1 MMNSLYTPYK
11 ELSAREKF
19 RVGSEILN
27 AQAQIIFSKKFWWF
41 VAGVLLYVVVSYF
54 INYNQQ
60 LNDRLTQ
67 RGILVV
73 LVEIPL
79 LVLTIF
85 LNMQLV
91 GAEKDS
97 RTLELLFT
105 MSGSRYKVWLLRL
118 GTINGLLFG
127 FAILLSLVAFFA
139 FAETEILATAL
150 VGAVPGFVIGALTF
164 YLSIKFRSSFGA
176 AMVSALITVLLLMFY
191 EALESTKYNLFFN
204 PWDTPHQVDP
214 QTWRLWMWQN
224 RVALFLIGVLLQF
237 FGLRGLERRE
247 RLLG

>member
-1 MMNSLYTPYK
+1 MNSLYTPYTQ
-11 ELSAREKF
+11 LSGGEKI
-19 RVGSEILN
+19 RVGLQILS

-41 VAGVLLYVVVSYF
+41 VAGILLYVAVSYF
-54 INYNQQ
+54 INYRQGI
-60 LNDRLTQ
+60 NDRLDQ
-67 RGILVV
+67 VGILVV

-79 LVLTIF
+79 LVLSIF

-91 GAEKDS
+91 GAEKDN

-118 GTINGLLFG
+118 GTINGLLLG
-127 FAILLSLVAFFA
+127 FAILLSIISYFA
-139 FAETEILATAL
+139 FTETEILTTSL
-150 VGAVPGFVIGALTF
+150 VGVVPPFTIGALTF
-164 YLSIKFRSSFGA
+164 YFSIKFRSSFGA

-191 EALESTKYNLFFN
+191 GALETTKYNLFFN
-204 PWDTPHQVDP
+204 PWDIPRQVDP

-224 RVALFLIGVLLQF
+224 RIALLLIGLLLQF
-237 FGLRGLERRE
+237 FGLRGLEHRE